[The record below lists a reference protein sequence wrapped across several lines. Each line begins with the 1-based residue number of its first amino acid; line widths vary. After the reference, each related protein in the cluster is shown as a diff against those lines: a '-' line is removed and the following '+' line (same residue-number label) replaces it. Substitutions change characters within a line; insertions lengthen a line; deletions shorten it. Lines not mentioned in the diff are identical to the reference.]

1 MNDIKY
7 NILWLDDMPIVEL
20 PIIEEQYP
28 EFHIEKVDYVD
39 VCKHLIESQSE
50 NYHAVILDANGIKS
64 SSPQLVANKSGF
76 QEVVLLARKEK
87 KLPVYIYSG
96 QLNRGDEGSETNLIL
111 EFLETNGFCE
121 GASIFYK
128 SGGPYDLMDKIKDDL
143 DNEYTIFNSYPAL
156 LDNVL
161 HYGVNRDCLTELLLW
176 MKDHKSYPF
185 PEPVDLRRII
195 MDEAKKNY

>member
-111 EFLETNGFCE
+111 
-121 GASIFYK
+121 A
-128 SGGPYDLMDKIKDDL
+128 
-143 DNEYTIFNSYPAL
+143 TIS
-156 LDNVL
+156 V
-161 HYGVNRDCLTELLLW
+161 
-176 MKDHKSYPF
+176 
-185 PEPVDLRRII
+185 
-195 MDEAKKNY
+195 